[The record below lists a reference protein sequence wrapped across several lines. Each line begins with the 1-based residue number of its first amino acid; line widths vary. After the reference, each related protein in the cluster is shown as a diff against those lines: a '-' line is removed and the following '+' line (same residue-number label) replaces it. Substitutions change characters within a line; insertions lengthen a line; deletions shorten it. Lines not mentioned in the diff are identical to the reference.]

1 MQISDMY
8 DITRIVRDIETALCI
23 DGVDYGEKDI
33 DTIIENV
40 TNRIIVQHQ
49 IDLHGRTLKDSD
61 LYIGRSR
68 SSAVLFVENIALMH
82 ARLCGYAAAII
93 RYNRR
98 VTIRPVNINYMGF
111 TSETLKSFY
120 MAAQMEAT
128 MPSINTAISAI
139 GRKFGSVNSCI
150 EKQIML
156 IMIVAYHIGAYE
168 LVAGLAEI
176 MYMGM
181 QA

>member
-33 DTIIENV
+33 DTIVENV

-49 IDLHGRTLKDSD
+49 IDLHGRTLTDD
-61 LYIGRSR
+61 VLYVGRAR
-68 SSAVLFVENIALMH
+68 SSTVLFVENLAFMH
-82 ARLCGYAAAII
+82 ARLCGYSAAIV

-111 TSETLKSFY
+111 TTETLKSFF

-150 EKQIML
+150 EKQIIL
-156 IMIVAYHIGAYE
+156 IMIVAYRIGAYE

>member
-1 MQISDMY
+1 
-8 DITRIVRDIETALCI
+8 
-23 DGVDYGEKDI
+23 
-33 DTIIENV
+33 
-40 TNRIIVQHQ
+40 
-49 IDLHGRTLKDSD
+49 
-61 LYIGRSR
+61 
-68 SSAVLFVENIALMH
+68 
-82 ARLCGYAAAII
+82 
-93 RYNRR
+93 
-98 VTIRPVNINYMGF
+98 MGF

-128 MPSINTAISAI
+128 MASINTAISAI

>member
-61 LYIGRSR
+61 SYDG
-68 SSAVLFVENIALMH
+68 
-82 ARLCGYAAAII
+82 AA
-93 RYNRR
+93 Y
-98 VTIRPVNINYMGF
+98 
-111 TSETLKSFY
+111 
-120 MAAQMEAT
+120 
-128 MPSINTAISAI
+128 
-139 GRKFGSVNSCI
+139 
-150 EKQIML
+150 
-156 IMIVAYHIGAYE
+156 
-168 LVAGLAEI
+168 
-176 MYMGM
+176 
-181 QA
+181 